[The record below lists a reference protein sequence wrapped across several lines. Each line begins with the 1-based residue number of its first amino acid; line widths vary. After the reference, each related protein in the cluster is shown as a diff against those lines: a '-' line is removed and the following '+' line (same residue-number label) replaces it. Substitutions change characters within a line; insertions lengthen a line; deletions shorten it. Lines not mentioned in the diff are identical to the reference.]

1 MGEES
6 ESPVEGISKA
16 SCEVKIECDA
26 EVDGVMTRVS
36 RWTTRNVSELKG
48 EPVVMRC
55 PYCHGPIRLH
65 FKGIADRTTE
75 DHWQH
80 LGKRAKTTDR
90 YSCRA
95 GEAYDGAPH
104 MMSVK
109 PVQ

>member
-1 MGEES
+1 MDEEQV
-6 ESPVEGISKA
+6 SPRETISKVH
-16 SCEVKIECDA
+16 CEVK
-26 EVDGVMTRVS
+26 VDGAWVPRHVS
-36 RWTTRNVSELKG
+36 DLKG

-65 FKGIADRTTE
+65 FKGVADKTTE

-90 YSCRA
+90 YTCRA
-95 GEAYDGAPH
+95 GEAFDGAGH